1 MSRILLVQ
9 PDAGGHLSGGYLYNA
24 EMAAHGAWDL
34 LSVAFPDLET
44 ALAPL
49 DHDLVI
55 ADSIWLTEASF
66 APFVRLG
73 ARGVR
78 VAVMMHSF
86 PSMIA
91 AAERGQGV
99 RERPT
104 SLEIDLLQRAGL
116 VLTPGP
122 HYASLLDAA
131 ETQVLVI
138 EPGIED
144 TWRVAPRPRGGRC
157 SLVSVGAVTPR
168 KGFRDAL
175 EALQRRREDDWRWTV
190 VGSLDAHPVYA
201 RALVERAETLEHV
214 HIAGQR
220 PPDEV
225 RAIVTGADVLLMP
238 SYDENQPLVVL
249 EAMAASVPPIAYA
262 AGAIASMVTHGSEG
276 LVGPI
281 GDVAELARNLSRLID
296 DEGERHRM
304 ARACW
309 QRQRAIPS
317 WATAAGHARVALE
330 AILSGAK

>member
-9 PDAGGHLSGGYLYNA
+9 PDAGGRLSGGYLYNS

-34 LSVAFPDLET
+34 LSVTFANLDRVLEQ
-44 ALAPL
+44 L

-55 ADSIWLTEASF
+55 ADSIWLTETSL
-66 APFVRLG
+66 APFLRLG

-78 VAVMMHSF
+78 VAVVMHSF

-91 AAERGQGV
+91 AAEAGEGV

-104 SLEIDLLQRAGL
+104 SLEIGLLERAGL

-122 HYASLLDAA
+122 HYASFLDAA
-131 ETQVLVI
+131 KMQVVVI
-138 EPGIED
+138 EPGIKD
-144 TWRVAPRPRGGRC
+144 AWRVPPRPRRGRC

-175 EALQRRREDDWRWTV
+175 EALERRTEDDWRWTV
-190 VGSLDAHPVYA
+190 LGSLDAHPAYA
-201 RALVERAETLEHV
+201 RALVDHAKTLEHV
-214 HIAGQR
+214 HFAGQKS
-220 PPDEV
+220 PDEV
-225 RAIVTGADVLLMP
+225 RAVVASADVLVMP

-249 EAMAASVPPIAYA
+249 EAMAASVPPVAYA
-262 AGAIASMVTHGSEG
+262 AGAIASMVTNGSEG

-281 GDVAELARNLSRLID
+281 GNVAELARNLSRLID

-309 QRQRAIPS
+309 QRQQAIPS
-317 WATAAGHARVALE
+317 WATAGEHARVILE
-330 AILSGAK
+330 AVLASAK